1 MRQPLATPD
10 GGGNEPP
17 NGGFSHADT
26 VATPVGDDSNLNSI
40 RTTLGPNPGANGTSI
55 SGGNGVPDEVY
66 RGSDSIRHVGPCLPI
81 RNVSLV
87 EESDEF
93 TRNPTVAIS

>member
-17 NGGFSHADT
+17 NGGFSHVDT

-40 RTTLGPNPGANGTSI
+40 RTTPAFGPNPGANGTSI

-66 RGSDSIRHVGPCLPI
+66 R
-81 RNVSLV
+81 
-87 EESDEF
+87 
-93 TRNPTVAIS
+93 